1 MSLNRY
7 LTAWLVG
14 SATLC
19 ITFVLSLQ
27 FGAVPLSLSQVWA
40 GLFAWQAPEPS
51 MTSRILLDLRLPRTL
66 LALIAGAGLA
76 MVGALLQTAT
86 RNDLADPFLF
96 GLSSGASVGAVLVI
110 TQFGDVLGIWSLP
123 IAAFAGGIVSA
134 SAVLILF
141 SMQKKQGTNNLV
153 LCGLAISFLFGA
165 LTSFLIY
172 SGDQRAASTILF
184 WTMGGLGLAR
194 WDNLIFP
201 AAGVLCLVILIIKR
215 YRALDTLLVS
225 EQTTHSLGINAHR
238 LQSEIFLCC
247 AFCTASI
254 VALTGVVGF
263 IGLMV
268 PHLVRPFTGM
278 THKRALPLIALWG
291 AVMLSLG
298 DLTSRTI
305 LAPQELPVGIVT
317 AALGGTFVLYL
328 VWKKPV
334 NSSTS

>member
-1 MSLNRY
+1 MNLNKYR
-7 LTAWLVG
+7 TAWLVG
-14 SATLC
+14 SVTLC
-19 ITFVLSLQ
+19 IAVVLSLQ
-27 FGAVPLSLSQVWA
+27 FGAVPLSLSQVWT
-40 GLFAWQAPEPS
+40 GLLAWQDPEPS
-51 MTSRILLDLRLPRTL
+51 MTSRILLDLRLPRAL

-110 TQFGDVLGIWSLP
+110 TQFGDALGIWSLP

-141 SMQKKQGTNNLV
+141 SMQKKQGSNNLV

-194 WDNLIFP
+194 WDNLIFA

-225 EQTTHSLGINAHR
+225 EQTTYSLGINAHR

-328 VWKKPV
+328 VWKKPAHR
-334 NSSTS
+334 S

>member
-1 MSLNRY
+1 MSLNKYR
-7 LTAWLVG
+7 TAWLVG

-19 ITFVLSLQ
+19 IAFVLSLQ
-27 FGAVPLSLSQVWA
+27 FGAVPLSLSQVWT
-40 GLFAWQAPEPS
+40 GLLAWQAPEPS
-51 MTSRILLDLRLPRTL
+51 MTSRILLDLRLPRAL

-110 TQFGDVLGIWSLP
+110 TQFGDALGIWSLP
-123 IAAFAGGIVSA
+123 IAAFAGGIISA

-141 SMQKKQGTNNLV
+141 SMQKKQGSNNLV

-194 WDNLIFP
+194 WDNLIFA

-328 VWKKPV
+328 VWKKPAHR
-334 NSSTS
+334 S